1 MEQYEME
8 LIKRYED
15 QDPELK
21 ELYAKHLE
29 YAQEVD
35 RLENKRYLNPQEE
48 MELKNIKKMKLAGKT
63 RILNILDRYRQQ
75 EVGDET

>member
-1 MEQYEME
+1 LYE
-8 LIKRYED
+8 
-15 QDPELK
+15 
-21 ELYAKHLE
+21 KHLE
-29 YAQEVD
+29 YSQEVD